1 MPLTLIYS
9 LPTSE
14 IIVRIPIIGSNINI
28 DWGGTGDSIGL
39 YIFKYTTPGTKTI
52 MVTGNVTNLN
62 YTDLDISTQYL
73 ISCTDF
79 NDVGLER
86 ISFFGATN
94 LINVPNELPPSIID
108 ISFMFCDATLFNQ
121 DVSSWDVSKIIDM
134 EYAFKNTN
142 LSIEN
147 YNKILN
153 TWSNLDL
160 EPCNF
165 KNNVLVYTEE
175 GSIGRQNLITKGWNI
190 QDDILLTPSTIYVNE
205 PFLLKYNHGIWN
217 SLLWGGSIVMSYKM
231 TILEQIPIN
240 STTRDLIFN
249 PIRISDTGKI
259 QLLVKVIKNN
269 QVVATEYIHLYVNAH
284 NIPVTVNK
292 PRMSMGSLFTDN
304 SMVYYKPHSLA
315 AGGIGGVRNYRK
327 KSKKT

>member
-1 MPLTLIYS
+1 
-9 LPTSE
+9 
-14 IIVRIPIIGSNINI
+14 
-28 DWGGTGDSIGL
+28 
-39 YIFKYTTPGTKTI
+39 
-52 MVTGNVTNLN
+52 
-62 YTDLDISTQYL
+62 
-73 ISCTDF
+73 
-79 NDVGLER
+79 
-86 ISFFGATN
+86 
-94 LINVPNELPPSIID
+94 
-108 ISFMFCDATLFNQ
+108 MFENAIAFNQ